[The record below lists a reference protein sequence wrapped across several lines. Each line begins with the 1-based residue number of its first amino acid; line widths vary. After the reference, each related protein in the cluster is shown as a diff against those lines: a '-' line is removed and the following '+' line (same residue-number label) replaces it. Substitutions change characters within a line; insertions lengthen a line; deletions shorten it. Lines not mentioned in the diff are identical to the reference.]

1 MNELMDASIHLFFMT
16 KQNDCLLSSRA
27 QVEAKNINILVQVHK
42 NVTIEIYGDRYRLEH
57 VMNNLLSNAIKFSPD
72 NSDICL
78 SLSYETKVTNSL
90 TFAVR
95 DYGPGISNDDK
106 GELFKPF
113 MQVRPGEL
121 QKGLGSGLGLSI
133 CKNMIELHRGSID
146 CLSIVR
152 SKMDNDDMTKGGT
165 EFFFTIRNE
174 VNDNDTIIT
183 TSPTTHTTITT
194 STTSITT
201 TTAGN
206 VLPSSSSCSKI
217 TTAMVGIMPS
227 EMIYRLE
234 EFNDR
239 VNAEKS
245 TSLYSDVYRS
255 SSSSSSSGIGMIKGE
270 KSSNG
275 SPDKMDGM
283 MMIIIMMMMMIM
295 YDDDG

>member
-1 MNELMDASIHLFFMT
+1 MT

-27 QVEAKNINILVQVHK
+27 QIEAKNINILVQVHK
-42 NVTIEIYGDRYRLEH
+42 NVPIEIYGDRYRLEH
-57 VMNNLLSNAIKFSPD
+57 VMNNLLSNAIKFSPEY
-72 NSDICL
+72 SDICL
-78 SLSYETKVTNSL
+78 SLSYETKVMNSL

-95 DYGPGISNDDK
+95 DYGPGISHDDK

-165 EFFFTIRNE
+165 EFFFTILNE
-174 VNDNDTIIT
+174 VKDNDNDTIIT
-183 TSPTTHTTITT
+183 TSPTTHTTTITTT

-201 TTAGN
+201 TTAGITTN
-206 VLPSSSSCSKI
+206 VLSSSSSSSSCSKI
-217 TTAMVGIMPS
+217 TTVMVGIMPS

-234 EFNDR
+234 EFNDK

-245 TSLYSDVYRS
+245 TSLYNDVYRS
-255 SSSSSSSGIGMIKGE
+255 SSSSCSSGIGMIKGE
-270 KSSNG
+270 KTSNG

-283 MMIIIMMMMMIM
+283 MIA
-295 YDDDG
+295 YDDDDDDDV

>member
-1 MNELMDASIHLFFMT
+1 MT

-27 QVEAKNINILVQVHK
+27 QIEAKNINILVQVHK
-42 NVTIEIYGDRYRLEH
+42 NVPIEIYGDRYRLEH
-57 VMNNLLSNAIKFSPD
+57 VMNNLLSNAIKFSPEY
-72 NSDICL
+72 SDICL
-78 SLSYETKVTNSL
+78 SLSYETKVMNSL

-95 DYGPGISNDDK
+95 DYGPGISHDDK

-165 EFFFTIRNE
+165 EFFFTILNE
-174 VNDNDTIIT
+174 VNDDNDTIIT

-194 STTSITT
+194 TTTTSITT
-201 TTAGN
+201 TTTAGTTKN
-206 VLPSSSSCSKI
+206 VLSSSSSSSSCSKI
-217 TTAMVGIMPS
+217 TTVMVGIMPS

-245 TSLYSDVYRS
+245 TSLYNDVYRS
-255 SSSSSSSGIGMIKGE
+255 SSSSCSSGIGMIKGE
-270 KSSNG
+270 KTSNG
-275 SPDKMDGM
+275 SPDKIDGM
-283 MMIIIMMMMMIM
+283 MIA
-295 YDDDG
+295 YDDDDEDDV